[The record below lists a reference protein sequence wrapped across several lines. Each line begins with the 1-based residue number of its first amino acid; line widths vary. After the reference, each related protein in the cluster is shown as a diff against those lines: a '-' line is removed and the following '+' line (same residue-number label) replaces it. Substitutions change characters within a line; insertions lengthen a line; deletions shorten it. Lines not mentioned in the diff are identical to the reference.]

1 MYCESVAMN
10 PRGPA
15 PPLYKRQWGQDL
27 VARVSVPNNAPWTK
41 YKTYRQTYSSTH
53 YCTHPNKLML
63 AVRQTWQTKFQY
75 FTNEGGKLGRNKK
88 KREATDFSAIQMDL
102 PGHVVE
108 VQVALDILGVELQKT
123 KPDIIQ
129 TNINTGVCLPFLML
143 SKPRS
148 VSSSPKVYSVS
159 YQVSRSQG

>member
-1 MYCESVAMN
+1 
-10 PRGPA
+10 
-15 PPLYKRQWGQDL
+15 
-27 VARVSVPNNAPWTK
+27 
-41 YKTYRQTYSSTH
+41 
-53 YCTHPNKLML
+53 
-63 AVRQTWQTKFQY
+63 
-75 FTNEGGKLGRNKK
+75 
-88 KREATDFSAIQMDL
+88 MDP